1 MEEFVTK
8 INEETGKPEVEI
20 YKTISRFVYESGYTL
35 EGVDLGMYLGAK
47 LTLTHSQYEEA
58 TILLTP
64 EIVDKLAKWLMN
76 TLGQTIPLLPVKLPK
91 ILERITKTKG
101 MNIKLQ
107 GGDKKALKSALDLIK
122 RYEDIKVEQ
131 QNQDEGKDAD

>member
-8 INEETGKPEVEI
+8 ISEETGEPEVEI
-20 YKTISRFVYESGYTL
+20 YKTISRFVYESGYIL

-47 LTLTHSQYEEA
+47 LTLTHPQYEEA

-91 ILERITKTKG
+91 ILKRITETKG

-107 GGDKKALKSALDLIK
+107 GGDKKALKSALDLIN
-122 RYEDIKVEQ
+122 RYEDIKIEQ
-131 QNQDEGKDAD
+131 